1 LKNKIFREC
10 LHLLRAYWANVIG
23 NVEYLT
29 GSPFILRIKSKYLFE
44 RLSRKFGHDL
54 VSSLVPK
61 TDEKTHKRLKNIRKE
76 LARRARHAAEDGGS
90 GQDDDNDDSA
100 VIRCRQKTMEELLA
114 DSSDDDEFDDE
125 DGKSKDKKGKK
136 KGGAAAGSAWIHEGG
151 EGIVD
156 LLSKDAAQRIVS
168 TRPRATGNANLTAM
182 GPDVRKRKAASD
194 FKVGADGRLIITEDG
209 GRRGSD
215 SEDDDDD
222 GDDGPKGNSR

>member
-1 LKNKIFREC
+1 M
-10 LHLLRAYWANVIG
+10 
-23 NVEYLT
+23 
-29 GSPFILRIKSKYLFE
+29 LRIKSKYLFE

-76 LARRARHAAEDGGS
+76 LARRARHAAAGEDGGS
-90 GQDDDNDDSA
+90 GQDENDDSA
-100 VIRCRQKTMEELLA
+100 VIRGRQKTMEELLA
-114 DSSDDDEFDDE
+114 DSSDDDEFDDDE
-125 DGKSKDKKGKK
+125 VGGKSKDKKGKK
-136 KGGAAAGSAWIHEGG
+136 KGAGSAWIHEGG
-151 EGIVD
+151 DGIVD

-168 TRPRATGNANLTAM
+168 TRPRAGGNANLTAM
-182 GPDVRKRKAASD
+182 GPDVRKRKAAASE

-209 GRRGSD
+209 GKRGRD